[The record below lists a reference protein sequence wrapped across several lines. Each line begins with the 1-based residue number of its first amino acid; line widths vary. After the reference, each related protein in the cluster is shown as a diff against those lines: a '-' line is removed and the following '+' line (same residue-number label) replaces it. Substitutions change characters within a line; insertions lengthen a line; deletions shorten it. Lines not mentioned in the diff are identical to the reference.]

1 MTRLFERLCGHI
13 INFVVSHFSIQFPSS
28 NRTTRLTGPAAEFE
42 GDGGPPVGP
51 PEGLGRA
58 VGPLLWGLDRPEDVF
73 VRSLDYCLI
82 RRLFFVDMGTGCA
95 TSTRE
100 LRSPM

>member
-1 MTRLFERLCGHI
+1 ME
-13 INFVVSHFSIQFPSS
+13 
-28 NRTTRLTGPAAEFE
+28 
-42 GDGGPPVGP
+42 DPPVGP

-95 TSTRE
+95 TRE

>member
-1 MTRLFERLCGHI
+1 MENLPDLPLNLKAAGA
-13 INFVVSHFSIQFPSS
+13 
-28 NRTTRLTGPAAEFE
+28 AAELV
-42 GDGGPPVGP
+42 GDQRDGGPPVGP

-82 RRLFFVDMGTGCA
+82 RRLFFVDNKRAQVSHVKKLTIK
-95 TSTRE
+95 
-100 LRSPM
+100 

>member
-1 MTRLFERLCGHI
+1 M
-13 INFVVSHFSIQFPSS
+13 
-28 NRTTRLTGPAAEFE
+28 
-42 GDGGPPVGP
+42 GP

-82 RRLFFVDMGTGCA
+82 RRLFFVDMKSSIERSPLKHHRGAFHKIVRFWWGHLP
-95 TSTRE
+95 STR
-100 LRSPM
+100 

>member
-1 MTRLFERLCGHI
+1 MENLPDLPLNLKAAGA
-13 INFVVSHFSIQFPSS
+13 
-28 NRTTRLTGPAAEFE
+28 AAELV
-42 GDGGPPVGP
+42 GDQRDGGPPVGP